1 MLALDASNA
10 STLDK
15 AMFNIAL
22 NSRDIKSE
30 FMGYGMGARGRSLN
44 SKHLNKLV
52 SNTTK
57 KAGNAIQLTFDKKIS
72 SSKFYKQMN
81 PKALNI
87 NSPQGFKSAN
97 GIKWQY
103 YKGGKTNP
111 NGWTIKGITP
121 NKQTIIM
128 RFSK

>member
-1 MLALDASNA
+1 
-10 STLDK
+10 
-15 AMFNIAL
+15 
-22 NSRDIKSE
+22 

-81 PKALNI
+81 PKTQNTD
-87 NSPQGFKSAN
+87 PPTGFISTN

-111 NGWTIKGITP
+111 NGWTIKG
-121 NKQTIIM
+121 
-128 RFSK
+128 